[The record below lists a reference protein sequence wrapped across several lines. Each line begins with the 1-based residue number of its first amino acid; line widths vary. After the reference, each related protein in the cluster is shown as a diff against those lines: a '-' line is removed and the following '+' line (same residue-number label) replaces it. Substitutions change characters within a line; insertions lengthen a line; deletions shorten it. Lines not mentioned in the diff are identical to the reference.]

1 MSRAQTLFSHRPR
14 PELVPHYALNTME
27 QSHPARRS
35 RRQIDYRS
43 INRDDNDDGGDN
55 NADAVASSER
65 GNHRDEVIDTTTD
78 TQSNKPRGNPGRTN
92 KSRTVFTP
100 EQLALLQ
107 DAFEKNPYPSR
118 EVREKLEEVTGL

>member
-1 MSRAQTLFSHRPR
+1 MQESQ
-14 PELVPHYALNTME
+14 
-27 QSHPARRS
+27 PARRS
-35 RRQIDYRS
+35 RRQHDYR
-43 INRDDNDDGGDN
+43 NMTRADGVDEEEIGDN
-55 NADAVASSER
+55 GDAPASSELV
-65 GNHRDEVIDTTTD
+65 NQLDEVIDTTSD
-78 TQSNKPRGNPGRTN
+78 AQSKPRPNNTGRTN

>member
-1 MSRAQTLFSHRPR
+1 MAHPPR
-14 PELVPHYALNTME
+14 LRHSLHNASNIMDL
-27 QSHPARRS
+27 QSQPARRS
-35 RRQIDYRS
+35 RRQIDYRT
-43 INRDDNDDGGDN
+43 ITKPEGDLAGGD
-55 NADAVASSER
+55 DTLGDVDDTASSER
-65 GNHRDEVIDTTTD
+65 VNEAEEMIDTTGD
-78 TQSNKPRGNPGRTN
+78 TQPNKPRVTNAGRTN

>member
-1 MSRAQTLFSHRPR
+1 
-14 PELVPHYALNTME
+14 ME
-27 QSHPARRS
+27 QSQPARRS

-43 INRDDNDDGGDN
+43 TTRSDGLEEDEICDNGD
-55 NADAVASSER
+55 APASSELVNR
-65 GNHRDEVIDTTTD
+65 PDEVIDTTTTD
-78 TQSNKPRGNPGRTN
+78 LQSNKPRPNNAGRTN

-100 EQLALLQ
+100 EQLSLLQ

>member
-1 MSRAQTLFSHRPR
+1 
-14 PELVPHYALNTME
+14 ME
-27 QSHPARRS
+27 QPQPARRS
-35 RRQIDYRS
+35 RRQIDYRN
-43 INRDDNDDGGDN
+43 ITRADGDDDEGTPDSVEHG
-55 NADAVASSER
+55 ASSER
-65 GNHRDEVIDTTTD
+65 VHQPDEVIDTTT
-78 TQSNKPRGNPGRTN
+78 TEPKPRPTPTGRTN

>member
-1 MSRAQTLFSHRPR
+1 
-14 PELVPHYALNTME
+14 ME
-27 QSHPARRS
+27 QPQPARRS
-35 RRQIDYRS
+35 RRQIDYRN
-43 INRDDNDDGGDN
+43 ITRTDAGDDDEAGD
-55 NADAVASSER
+55 AGDAAASSER
-65 GNHRDEVIDTTTD
+65 VNQPDEVIDTTTTD
-78 TQSNKPRGNPGRTN
+78 TQANKPRANPTGRTN